1 MLVLKGYS
9 NVPQPSFYY
18 KFSLLHCTH
27 VATGYIPSVLASG
40 VLGVLWTPG
49 PGVEDPW
56 KSEHF

>member
-1 MLVLKGYS
+1 MH
-9 NVPQPSFYY
+9 F
-18 KFSLLHCTH
+18 KFTQLEKCENGA
-27 VATGYIPSVLASG
+27 VSVLASG